1 MKGFF
6 SKIWFPIAV
15 VAAAAAN
22 TFGTAPRVR
31 HSDILTGAPLPVV
44 TQVNDTVKYPRNG
57 WKLRWTKEDFLMD
70 VVTIEDTL
78 SGKDS
83 LFTAPEDTLPHL
95 TARDTIKAPD
105 SLRFTDP
112 FRFKY
117 YVALIDSF
125 THKFVVDSLRQAGDS
140 LDWPRIDSLYY
151 ADSAIFAKAK
161 FDAWYASLSK
171 SERKAYDAQ
180 QLAKVRQHML
190 DSMKVI
196 KDSIKHVRDSIL
208 ENTPRIL
215 ETFALPDSLQYKR
228 LVQWTHD
235 RDFHDITISP
245 VDTGFNYRFHD
256 YPFLRRDVNA
266 TWLGTAGSPVQY
278 YNYFLRESK
287 EDVMFF
293 EPLESWS
300 YSAATLPMYNS
311 KTPYTELSYWGTL
324 LAGTEKESDNL
335 HLLTTQNVT
344 PEFNFTLCY
353 DRFGSGGVLKNERMI
368 NKNSYINLNYLGK
381 KYMAHAGF
389 IHDKVSRQENGGVRD
404 NMWIRD
410 TTVEARE
417 IEVAL
422 SDASSLVKKNTFFID
437 QQVRIPFD
445 FIYDML
451 DTLAERKAVREDEK
465 EYRQRYTEGGMEVTE
480 AGLSAYLHSRKLH
493 RQEAAAEAD
502 EGVEYFVP
510 TAFIGHSS
518 ELSTYSR
525 YYTDKVS
532 KSDKFADN
540 FYHGVYNYNPSQ
552 SSDSLRMM
560 RLDNKLFVRLQPWGE
575 ESIVS
580 KLDVGVGDRM
590 QRYYMMDPYY
600 LSTGT
605 SNTWNSFYVYA
616 GARGQYRNYLHW
628 DAKGDYVLL
637 GSEFSDLNIRA
648 NAGFNIYPFRRA
660 RKSPVSF
667 DLHFQTKLEEPDWYH
682 QHMLTNHFRWDNDFG
697 KISTTKLQGEV
708 SVPRW
713 DLHASAGYALLANT
727 VYFDTLGIAR
737 QNPGAISVLT
747 ATLEKNFTVGDFLHF
762 DNRLLFQL
770 SSNNDVLPL
779 PSLAV
784 NGRYY
789 AQLKISGGVMLMQLG
804 VDGYWNTA
812 WYAPAWNPAIGV
824 FHNQNEYKYNNG
836 PYFDAFM
843 NIQWKRACIF
853 VKLENAGMGWPME
866 HKDYFSAHHYIN
878 TTRTVKVGIYWPF
891 YTQPAKDTGAAAKLA
906 GGPRGGH
913 SHSH

>member
-1 MKGFF
+1 MNLSRKWLNEF
-6 SKIWFPIAV
+6 
-15 VAAAAAN
+15 
-22 TFGTAPRVR
+22 
-31 HSDILTGAPLPVV
+31 V
-44 TQVNDTVKYPRNG
+44 TVDVNDR
-57 WKLRWTKEDFLMD
+57 EFAEAM
-70 VVTIEDTL
+70 TL
-78 SGKDS
+78 SGSKVEITEDLGAEISNVVVGQILTMERHPDSDHMWICQINVGKDEPVQIVTGAWNIHPGDMVPVALHKS
-83 LFTAPEDTLPHL
+83 LLPGGKKIEKGKLRGVTSFGMLCSLKELALDERDFPYAVIVPAALLNDYKPLDKEKPSIPADIKAGDKVKVAVDTLGNGTVEGSEESLKLQEVERNFADFLKTSARAASPAEYTKEYIQYYRNVVKYIVSNPHSL
-95 TARDTIKAPD
+95 TAI
-105 SLRFTDP
+105 
-112 FRFKY
+112 
-117 YVALIDSF
+117 
-125 THKFVVDSLRQAGDS
+125 
-140 LDWPRIDSLYY
+140 
-151 ADSAIFAKAK
+151 
-161 FDAWYASLSK
+161 
-171 SERKAYDAQ
+171 
-180 QLAKVRQHML
+180 
-190 DSMKVI
+190 
-196 KDSIKHVRDSIL
+196 
-208 ENTPRIL
+208 
-215 ETFALPDSLQYKR
+215 
-228 LVQWTHD
+228 
-235 RDFHDITISP
+235 P
-245 VDTGFNYRFHD
+245 VLF
-256 YPFLRRDVNA
+256 
-266 TWLGTAGSPVQY
+266 
-278 YNYFLRESK
+278 
-287 EDVMFF
+287 
-293 EPLESWS
+293 
-300 YSAATLPMYNS
+300 
-311 KTPYTELSYWGTL
+311 
-324 LAGTEKESDNL
+324 
-335 HLLTTQNVT
+335 QNIT

-532 KSDKFADN
+532 KSDKFADS